1 MTREEAARERL
12 QLRRA
17 KVSTRDTAII
27 SDFEGACARLPLMFG
42 GMFAVMYAL
51 IASGVV
57 A

>member
-51 IASGVV
+51 IASGVI

>member
-1 MTREEAARERL
+1 MTSNEAARRRL
-12 QLRRA
+12 QQRRA
-17 KVSTRDTAII
+17 MDTRHGRRAVEDFST
-27 SDFEGACARLPLMFG
+27 ACKRLPLMFG